1 MSFETSMEPYAQL
14 VRSLL
19 PRASALCLFD
29 AAGKLLWSSV
39 ASTNPELFALVLQG
53 IAHFDAQEGARQ
65 SDTIGQHCALPDEA
79 PAYLF
84 WLRDERGA
92 LASVVAVVCNRLAN
106 DANVLPFSYVHDH
119 LRPALE
125 LLRRDLL
132 ARADIEK
139 LNEHLTARDK
149 DLELLLSVT
158 GSHPQ
163 ASRFRRPA
171 IAAVERRGAPQVRA
185 RRHRGARQGT
195 HAHLARKR

>member
-1 MSFETSMEPYAQL
+1 MSFEASMEPYAQL

-19 PRASALCLFD
+19 PRAAALCLFD
-29 AAGKLLWSSV
+29 HSGKLLWSSV
-39 ASTNPELFALVLQG
+39 ANTNPELFALALQA
-53 IAHFDAQEGARQ
+53 IAQAEAPGDKRGDDVGLHA
-65 SDTIGQHCALPDEA
+65 ALPDDA

-84 WLRDERGA
+84 WLRDERDS
-92 LASVVAVVCNRLAN
+92 LAAIVAVVCNRLTS

-149 DLELLLSVT
+149 D
-158 GSHPQ
+158 
-163 ASRFRRPA
+163 
-171 IAAVERRGAPQVRA
+171 
-185 RRHRGARQGT
+185 
-195 HAHLARKR
+195 